1 MRSLSLLL
9 PALASLF
16 VATACTSGAA
26 EMDEEE
32 TVPSESALTAS
43 TDAEDATA
51 LADIK
56 AKAIADITKKSVSLK
71 KNRSSLLMVPKS
83 SPSSGARTTEFSL
96 YGVDWFQQW
105 DGGLNADHNDAAGT
119 DQGKLCM
126 WAAVYRFEAIMADPP
141 QELKDVKAV
150 STWGGSFY
158 NWVDDFSQAT
168 DSRPSGAK
176 AWAWASGLSKWIS
189 QVSKAGTCYLPTKEL
204 LIDYAADCKRQATET
219 PRDIKECS
227 AGY

>member
-1 MRSLSLLL
+1 MLL

-16 VATACTSGAA
+16 VATACTSG
-26 EMDEEE
+26 EVETDEED
-32 TVPSESALTAS
+32 TLPTESALTAS
-43 TDAEDATA
+43 TDAEDASA

-56 AKAIADITKKSVSLK
+56 GKAIADITKKSVSLK
-71 KNRSSLLMVPKS
+71 KNRSTLLMVPKT
-83 SPSSGARTTEFSL
+83 SPSSGARTAEFSL

-105 DGGLNADHNDAAGT
+105 DGGLNADHNYDAGT

-141 QELKDVKAV
+141 QELKDVKAA

-158 NWVDDFSQAT
+158 NWVDDFSQST
-168 DSRPSGAK
+168 DRPTGAK
-176 AWAWASGLSKWIS
+176 AWAWASSLSKWIS

-204 LIDYAADCKRQATET
+204 LIEYAADCTRQASET
-219 PRDIKECS
+219 PRNIKECS